1 MPLAPSHLDIL
12 STLQLKSAPVAIAFL
27 ATPPPGVPRI
37 DRPRPA
43 GCGYW
48 KEASEGRAFYTTAQD
63 HTNCPIGAFTHGVE
77 LSAEKAVELQAL
89 FGTMIEL
96 KYLKGEEIP
105 LIPHRTAPMQV
116 AAYAPLASSPFAPD
130 MVVFRGNVRQIMLL
144 SEAARAAGVFE
155 RGTVMGRPACAML
168 PQVLQS
174 GTAAASV
181 GCIGNRV
188 YTDLPDDEL
197 YLTVPGT
204 KLPDVLDELGTI
216 VHANAELE
224 KFHRQRAATL

>member
-1 MPLAPSHLDIL
+1 MTLASSHREIL

-27 ATPPPGVPRI
+27 AAPPPGLSRI

-43 GCGYW
+43 GCAYW

-63 HTNCPIGAFTHGVE
+63 HTNCPVGAFTHGVE
-77 LSAEKAVELQAL
+77 LSTEKSAELQAVV
-89 FGTMIEL
+89 GRMIEL
-96 KYLKGEEIP
+96 KYLRSEEIP
-105 LIPHRTAPMQV
+105 LIPRRTAPMQI

-130 MVVFRGNVRQIMLL
+130 MVVFRGTVKQIMLL

-155 RGTVMGRPACAML
+155 AGTVMGRPACGML

-174 GTAAASV
+174 GSSAASV

-197 YLTVPGT
+197 YLTVPGM
-204 KLPDVLDELGTI
+204 KLPDVLEELGTI
-216 VHANAELE
+216 VRANAELE